1 MNTLSCFKRQ
11 GNVCKTRDAASIA
24 LLCMITLFGVSEIN
38 AAESS
43 AQFTLGNDTLIVYK
57 DVPGHVPSEFY
68 TIRVRS
74 AATHNEWVECFAN
87 ITRSLVSS
95 LLAQGVPLEGNKI
108 DHYYTYLKDWSHTYA
123 NIEMTS
129 GSRVEVEISSKNGF
143 KIKGM
148 DFTYANA
155 HPAHRAE
162 QPTVVNNKVYFIIT
176 NPAQITIDI
185 NGQMDSTN
193 TGNGYTGP
201 PIHAVSFF
209 ANPIIDKP
217 VRGGQGV
224 YVLNPGAAVPTNPA
238 TYTTLYIAPGV
249 HNIGRNFQVGSN
261 KNYYIPGD
269 AIVYGTMNNVNGG
282 GTNVRIYGYGSLSG
296 DLIRHA
302 KHDPA
307 ALVPGANMFTWRA
320 IYGVNLANFRVE
332 GLSIVNPAYHT
343 MNLETAQ
350 SNQKETFCSWLKI
363 VTWRG
368 NGDGIGEADEIHN
381 CFMRVQ
387 DDATYVK
394 GDIIKGTVFWTD
406 VNGAVFIVSG
416 IKGDRPV
423 VVEDCDVIYARHC
436 ATTWAGGRVFSKR
449 GGGVKGSAKVNATFK
464 DIRITDPLQTLETF
478 ALILDNGSYS
488 GFTFKNIASVR
499 TPSKGDNRILGSW
512 DDITFDNVVLGGKLI
527 ASKSDF
533 GTIGP
538 NVTNVKFTKTK

>member
-1 MNTLSCFKRQ
+1 MKIMEIIKEKIISFFTI
-11 GNVCKTRDAASIA
+11 VIA
-24 LLCMITLFGVSEIN
+24 IN
-38 AAESS
+38 FFVFVELNAVESTKE
-43 AQFTLGNDTLIVYK
+43 FIKGKDTLIVYS
-57 DVPGHVPSEFY
+57 DVPGLTASEFY
-68 TIRVRS
+68 TIKVRS
-74 AATHNEWVECFAN
+74 AATNNQWVECFAN

-162 QPTVVNNKVYFIIT
+162 QPTVVNNKVYFIIK

-217 VRGGQGV
+217 VMGGQGV
-224 YVLNPGAAVPTNPA
+224 YVLNPGAAVPANPA
-238 TYTTLYIAPGV
+238 TYTTLYFAPGV

-261 KNYYIPGD
+261 KHYYIPGD

-332 GLSIVNPAYHT
+332 GLSIVNPAFHT

-478 ALILDNGSYS
+478 ALILNNGSYS
-488 GFTFKNIASVR
+488 GFTFRNIASVR

-512 DDITFDNVVLGGKLI
+512 DDITFDNVVLGGKRI
-527 ASKSDF
+527 ASKDDF
-533 GTIGP
+533 AHIDS
-538 NVTNVKFTKTK
+538 NVTNLKFINLTTSIKEK